1 MSSKRS
7 QWTEFDKDERK
18 YIKKRDKE
26 QCYLC
31 GAKGALQIMH
41 IFVNRAHGGKG
52 ERRNGVLGCVRCHAI
67 LDNPIGAAQINEAND
82 MLRRCKAY
90 LIDVEHIDI
99 TEREL
104 CEQLKFSKE
113 RDLPPVAIAV
123 TPKPVEHWQPKCGD
137 CKYCVRNRRSNSSIP
152 SYFCKKHYCPAKRS
166 AVACKEWEK
175 YDSRGKNQN
184 TYK

>member
-26 QCYLC
+26 QCCLC

-67 LDNPIGAAQINEAND
+67 LDNPIGAAQVSEANS

-90 LIDVEHIDI
+90 LMEVEHIEL

-104 CEQLKFSKE
+104 CDQLKFSK
-113 RDLPPVAIAV
+113 
-123 TPKPVEHWQPKCGD
+123 
-137 CKYCVRNRRSNSSIP
+137 
-152 SYFCKKHYCPAKRS
+152 
-166 AVACKEWEK
+166 
-175 YDSRGKNQN
+175 
-184 TYK
+184 

>member
-52 ERRNGVLGCVRCHAI
+52 ERRNGVLGCVRCHTI
-67 LDNPIGAAQINEAND
+67 LDNPIGAEQVSEAAS

-90 LIDVEHIDI
+90 LMEVEHIEL

-113 RDLPPVAIAV
+113 RVPLAPKAPA
-123 TPKPVEHWQPKCGD
+123 TPTWQPKCGD

-152 SYFCKKHYCPAKRS
+152 SYFCKKHYCPVKRS
-166 AVACKEWEK
+166 AVACNGYE
-175 YDSRGKNQN
+175 N
-184 TYK
+184 